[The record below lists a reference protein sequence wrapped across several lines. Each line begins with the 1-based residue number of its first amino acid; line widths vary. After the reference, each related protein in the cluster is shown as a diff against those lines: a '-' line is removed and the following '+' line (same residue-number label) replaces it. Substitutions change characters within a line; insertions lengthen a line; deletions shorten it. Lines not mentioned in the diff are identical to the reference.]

1 MRNLKN
7 LLRISLICLLSS
19 TLFSNS
25 NVDTTNIESQN
36 SQIKHGKKG
45 KDGKH
50 GEKGEDGE
58 DGQNGGNGGDGGNG
72 GSGLLRGGN
81 GGNGGNA
88 VDSTVSPT
96 LEQTNEDVD
105 EMEYSI
111 LKDMCRQVI
120 FRSISKFYDPL
131 NEACLIHCKRII
143 STYLIQ
149 IDTSAASKIWEEY
162 ENIQWSYPAILT
174 I

>member
-1 MRNLKN
+1 VKN
-7 LLRISLICLLSS
+7 LIVLLKALLICFCSLV
-19 TLFSNS
+19 LFSDS
-25 NVDTTNIESQN
+25 SVDAAKIESKN
-36 SQIKHGKKG
+36 SQINHGKKG
-45 KDGKH
+45 EDGKY
-50 GEKGEDGE
+50 GEDGGDGE
-58 DGQNGGNGGDGGNG
+58 DGQNGGDGGNG

-88 VDSTVSPT
+88 IGSTVNPT
-96 LEQTNEDVD
+96 SEQTNQDID

-120 FRSISKFYDPL
+120 STSIAKFYHPL
-131 NEACLIHCKRII
+131 NEACLSHCRRII

-149 IDTSAASKIWEEY
+149 IGTAAARKIWQEY
-162 ENIQWSYPAILT
+162 ESIKWSYPAILT